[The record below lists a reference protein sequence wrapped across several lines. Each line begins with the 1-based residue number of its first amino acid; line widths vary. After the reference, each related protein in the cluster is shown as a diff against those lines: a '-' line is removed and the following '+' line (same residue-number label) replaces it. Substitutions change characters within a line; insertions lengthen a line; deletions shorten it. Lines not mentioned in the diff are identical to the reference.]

1 MVPLDDIAAELRVL
15 RRRGFGELD
24 ERTLADRLPRLAA
37 AARRVYDVAADRPAP
52 LRRLVVAAGR
62 RVSPAE
68 LRPAVADLFGLADT
82 FGKTLAY
89 RQDAAAARFSP
100 VPALNTFRQA
110 PQYARRL
117 VEALAAAV
125 VDLVSG
131 STPTGSGPHGGA
143 DVVDRADLVAEGVAL
158 IEGGARFLWVR
169 GEPGTGKTVLADQ
182 LAERLAP
189 LHPVIRIRMGNSR
202 VTDEDVLRAV
212 AEPHVDRA
220 ARLELFRRGL
230 AEGGSV
236 GLVILDDADSP
247 AAVDALGLADSRT
260 PVVVTSRTAGP
271 EGVPELVVG
280 NLDPEDAEEA
290 VRLLLPDLGD
300 EHTTRL
306 ARLSGG
312 RPLVIGH
319 VCRYLRDAGLDA
331 ATVLDGLEQDTG
343 RTLDAIDSTTDRS
356 LTAVYRAVLAEF
368 AAQGDVTAVLDSLL
382 WIAVEGLVP
391 RSVGRAFLAHR
402 FPGPIGAVL
411 VSTAEVVLA
420 RHGLVAVQDDAYV
433 IHTLTAEV
441 LCRLRRES
449 MTAVLADFLDFLRLP
464 PPDGPRTDQR
474 GLMHAELTVTAG
486 LVDGGD
492 LLCLGS
498 ADWLSMRRRAD
509 GSRSVTVYR
518 VHSTGI
524 TARVDGG
531 ESRQLAGAT
540 LEEIADWTSDYY
552 ERSLWLYGFRA
563 ERDEEPTERGD
574 GHVHRVPFTPEGP
587 VVDRG
592 CTEARCGRRWR
603 VRRSRAESE
612 GLPECP
618 DCAAMSWRE
627 PLRVWAGLGVTT
639 TLRRLLADFDAAVA
653 AGDVP
658 GALERAEEVDR
669 FVARTRPLPTVPLT
683 RKLAQ
688 ADMALAKLVR
698 PHDPERALTLY
709 SRAADRYGQCLS
721 RLTGDDLFTVL
732 DELGNALAPQTSLLP
747 RSDPVALQA
756 VYARLVEVHRR
767 QLALRPDDVWARD
780 LLGVVL
786 ANRANLIAADDPAAA
801 LPLLDESL
809 SLHREALARED
820 RTSSRRFLADTAST
834 RAGVLRRLG
843 RPDAEAVAEAAG
855 HYRALVADAPDDADL
870 LGSLVTETYRL
881 ALANREDRSPEALAR
896 WAALEAET
904 RRLCALR
911 PGDPRKAHSLGV
923 ILARHAHALRD
934 ADPDRAARL
943 RAEATSSMTTLAD
956 RDADDVRTL
965 GDAARALALL
975 AEDDTLEDETATGA
989 ALVLFRRYLDH
1000 QPGDVA
1006 AIREIGRL
1014 SALRGWRRWNTDPD
1028 AAAEHYGRAVT
1039 WFRTALDL
1047 RPDDPGARFGLAIA
1061 LQDQA
1066 VVVNDVD
1073 RAGEAVEAIRHALE
1087 LLPDNVRLLG
1097 ALATTLAD
1105 RARLLCA
1112 KGERDTAAAAC
1123 DEALA
1128 LHRGFPA
1135 VDDDS
1140 SHALDLAWVL
1150 LAGATVRDD
1159 DRLRA
1164 EAEQRYLAYLRTWPD
1179 DPRPHFELAVLHAEA
1194 GDARRA
1200 IGRLARWW
1208 RTTGRTPDVRR
1219 WRVAG
1224 EHAFDPVRDDPRL
1237 IALLAR
1243 DG

>member
-1 MVPLDDIAAELRVL
+1 MELVSLDDVAAELRVL

-24 ERTLADRLPRLAA
+24 ERTLADRLPGLAA
-37 AARRVYDVAADRPAP
+37 AARRVYDVAPDRPAP
-52 LRRLVVAAGR
+52 LRRLIVAAGR
-62 RVSPAE
+62 QVTPAE

-89 RQDAAAARFSP
+89 RQHAAAARFAP
-100 VPALNTFRQA
+100 VPAPSTFRQA
-110 PQYARRL
+110 PQYTRRL
-117 VEALAAAV
+117 VESLAAAV

-131 STPTGSGPHGGA
+131 STLTELRRHAGE
-143 DVVDRADLVAEGVAL
+143 DLVDRADLVAEGVAL
-158 IEGGARFLWVR
+158 IEGGARFLWLR
-169 GEPGTGKTVLADQ
+169 GEPGTGKTVLADR

-189 LHPVIRIRMGNSR
+189 RHPVVRIRMGNSR
-202 VTDEDVLRAV
+202 VMDEDVLRAV
-212 AEPHVDRA
+212 DEPHVDRA
-220 ARLELFRRGL
+220 ARLELFRRRL
-230 AEGGSV
+230 AEGGSI

-247 AAVDALGLADSRT
+247 AAVDALALADSRT

-271 EGVPELVVG
+271 EGVAELVVG
-280 NLDPEDAEEA
+280 NLGPDDAEEA
-290 VRLLLPDLGD
+290 VRRLLPDLGD
-300 EHTTRL
+300 EHTARL

-343 RTLDAIDSTTDRS
+343 RALDAIDSTTDRS
-356 LTAVYRAVLAEF
+356 LTAVYRGVLAEF

-433 IHTLTAEV
+433 VHTLTAEV

-449 MTAVLADFLDFLRLP
+449 MTAVLADFVDFLRLP
-464 PPDGPRTDQR
+464 PPDEPRTDQR

-498 ADWLSMRRRAD
+498 ASWLAVRRRTD
-509 GSRSVTVYR
+509 GSRSATLYR

-524 TARVDGG
+524 SALADGG
-531 ESRQLAGAT
+531 ETRQLAGAA
-540 LEEIADWTSDYY
+540 LEEVADWTSDYY
-552 ERSLWLYGFRA
+552 ERSAWLYGFRA
-563 ERDEEPTERGD
+563 ARDEEPTEHGD
-574 GHVHRVPFTPEGP
+574 GHVHRVPFIPADP

-592 CTEARCGRRWR
+592 FTEARCGRRWR
-603 VRRSRAESE
+603 VRRSRAEAE

-627 PLRVWAGLGVTT
+627 LVRIWAGLGVTT

-658 GALERAEEVDR
+658 AASERAGEVDR
-669 FVARTRPLPTVPLT
+669 FVERTRPLPTVSVA
-683 RKLAQ
+683 RKLAK
-688 ADMALAKLVR
+688 ADMALARLVR

-721 RLTGDDLFTVL
+721 RLTGDDLFSAL

-747 RSDPVALQA
+747 RSDPAALRA
-756 VYARLVEVHRR
+756 VYARLVEVHRK
-767 QLALRPDDVWARD
+767 QLDLRPDDVWARD

-786 ANRANLIAADDPAAA
+786 ANQANLIAADDPAAA
-801 LPLLDESL
+801 LPLLDESV
-809 SLHREALARED
+809 SLHRDALARED
-820 RTSSRRFLADTAST
+820 RTSSRRFLADTASV
-834 RAGVLRRLG
+834 RAGVLRRLR
-843 RPDAEAVAEAAG
+843 RPDSESVAEAAG
-855 HYRALVADAPDDADL
+855 HYRALAADAPDDADL

-881 ALANREDRSPEALAR
+881 ALANREDRSPGALAR
-896 WAALEAET
+896 WEALEADT
-904 RRLCALR
+904 RRLSALR
-911 PGDPRKAHSLGV
+911 PDDPRNAHDLGV
-923 ILARHAHALRD
+923 VLARHAHALREVE
-934 ADPDRAARL
+934 PGRAARL
-943 RAEATSSMTTLAD
+943 RAEATSLLTTLAE

-965 GDAARALALL
+965 GDAARGLALL
-975 AEDDTLEDETATGA
+975 AEDDTPEDETATGA
-989 ALVLFRRYLDH
+989 ALALFHRYLDH
-1000 QPGDVA
+1000 RPGDVA

-1014 SALRGWRRWNTDPD
+1014 SALRGWRRWNTDRD
-1028 AAAEHYGRAVT
+1028 AAVGHYGRAVT

-1047 RPDDPGARFGLAIA
+1047 RPDDPGDRFRLAVT
-1061 LQDQA
+1061 LRDHA
-1066 VVVNDVD
+1066 VLDNDAGT
-1073 RAGEAVEAIRHALE
+1073 AGEAVEAIRHALE
-1087 LLPDNVRLLG
+1087 LLPDHPELLG
-1097 ALATTLAD
+1097 ALAMTLAG
-1105 RARLLCA
+1105 RARLLWA
-1112 KGERDTAAAAC
+1112 KGERGAATAVGDDAMAVKR
-1123 DEALA
+1123 DL
-1128 LHRGFPA
+1128 PA
-1135 VDDDS
+1135 DPR
-1140 SHALDLAWVL
+1140 HALDIARVL
-1150 LAGATVRDD
+1150 LACATVRGD

-1164 EAEQRYLAYLRTWPD
+1164 EAEQRYRSYLRTSPD
-1179 DPRPHFELAVLHAEA
+1179 DPQPHFELAVLHAEA
-1194 GDARRA
+1194 GDAARA

-1208 RTTGRTPDVRR
+1208 RTTRKTPDVRR
-1219 WRVAG
+1219 WQVAA

-1237 IALLAR
+1237 VALLTR